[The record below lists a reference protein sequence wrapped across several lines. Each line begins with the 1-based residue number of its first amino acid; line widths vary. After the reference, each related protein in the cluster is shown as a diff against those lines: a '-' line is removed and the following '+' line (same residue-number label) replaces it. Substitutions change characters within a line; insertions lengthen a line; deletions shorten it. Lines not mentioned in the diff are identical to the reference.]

1 MQSVETC
8 RGRDE
13 NFRACHERN
22 KWRTKEDREEVA
34 FGMQPAG
41 SVERVHFDNF
51 ALISHTRDSPCGAGL
66 TLPGVPETNPR
77 ALRLPVASIKPVS
90 KISPAIPRP
99 GEKQTPRRDVQ
110 NMLIHTH
117 THTRTHAHTHARAKN
132 ARESEFGCVV
142 ATEIFLRFLFPLFSR
157 DLTLPF
163 RPVSSP
169 FPCHPPRTHGAGRGL
184 SGSTRR
190 G

>member
-1 MQSVETC
+1 
-8 RGRDE
+8 
-13 NFRACHERN
+13 
-22 KWRTKEDREEVA
+22 
-34 FGMQPAG
+34 MQPAG

-117 THTRTHAHTHARAKN
+117 THTHAHMRTHTRAPRMLAK
-132 ARESEFGCVV
+132 ASSVVSWRRKSFCV
-142 ATEIFLRFLFPLFSR
+142 FFFLFSHEISLFPSVPFP
-157 DLTLPF
+157 LPF
-163 RPVSSP
+163 PVILRGHTERAVDYP
-169 FPCHPPRTHGAGRGL
+169 DLHAGGNVSIYNYAKAANYRCIN
-184 SGSTRR
+184 
-190 G
+190 

>member
-1 MQSVETC
+1 
-8 RGRDE
+8 
-13 NFRACHERN
+13 
-22 KWRTKEDREEVA
+22 
-34 FGMQPAG
+34 MQPAG

-117 THTRTHAHTHARAKN
+117 THTHTHTCAHTRARQECSRKRVRLCRGDGNLSAF
-132 ARESEFGCVV
+132 SFSS
-142 ATEIFLRFLFPLFSR
+142 FLTRSHSSLPSRFLSLS
-157 DLTLPF
+157 L
-163 RPVSSP
+163 SSSADT
-169 FPCHPPRTHGAGRGL
+169 R
-184 SGSTRR
+184 SGPWIIRIYTQ
-190 G
+190 GVM